1 MFQIFFGLT
10 PFIFI
15 TVLGFVFGRIKIF
28 DLSHAKVLNLF
39 LFYIAVPALIIKF
52 VAQSEISQIDLK
64 QLISYFLMQG
74 SLGLITFIIMSKF
87 FNRPIQESIIWSLM
101 VALSNHVTLLL
112 PITKIY
118 FGDEVITQ
126 VTSIILMDGVILLSV
141 ITFFLELTT
150 KKNIQALVFVRN
162 LFLNPMILSILIG
175 VILFL
180 LNINISGTPLEYTLS
195 VLAACVSPVGLFAIG
210 ITLSFYTSK
219 VINKITVSIS
229 ILKLIIS
236 PIVLLL
242 IGLIIFDA
250 GLPEKIPGAFF
261 VSVAPCGHTAIVLC
275 SAYNVS
281 PENIV
286 KALFISTFASIV
298 TIFFAI
304 QYITVYK

>member
-15 TVLGFVFGRIKIF
+15 TVLGFIFGRIKIF

-52 VAQSEISQIDLK
+52 VAQSEIGQIDLK
-64 QLISYFLMQG
+64 QIISYFLMQG
-74 SLGLITFIIMSKF
+74 SLGLITFLITSNF
-87 FNRPIQESIIWSLM
+87 FKRPVQESIIWSLM

-118 FGDEVITQ
+118 FGTEVITQ
-126 VTSIILMDGVILLSV
+126 VTSIILMDSIILLSI

-150 KKNIQALVFVRN
+150 QKNIQVSVFLRN
-162 LFLNPMILSILIG
+162 LFFNPMIISIVIG
-175 VILFL
+175 VVLFSFNIDILD
-180 LNINISGTPLEYTLS
+180 TPIDYILS

-210 ITLSFYTSK
+210 ITLSFYSSK
-219 VINKITVSIS
+219 VLNKITATIS

-242 IGLIIFDA
+242 IGFVLFDA
-250 GLPEKIPGAFF
+250 GVPEKIPGAFF

-275 SAYNVS
+275 SAYNVN

-286 KALFISTFASIV
+286 KALFISTLTSVV

-304 QYITVYK
+304 QYLTL

>member
-1 MFQIFFGLT
+1 MLQIFFGLT

-15 TVLGFVFGRIKIF
+15 TVLGFIFGRLKIF
-28 DLSHAKVLNLF
+28 NLSHAKVLNLF

-52 VAQSEISQIDLK
+52 IAQSEIGQVDLK
-64 QLISYFLMQG
+64 QIISYFLMQA
-74 SLGLITFIIMSKF
+74 SLGLITFLITSKF
-87 FNRPIQESIIWSLM
+87 FKRPIQESIIWSLM

-118 FGDEVITQ
+118 FGSEVITQ
-126 VTSIILMDGVILLSV
+126 VTSIILMDGVILLSI

-150 KKNIQALVFVRN
+150 KKNIQTLVFFRN
-162 LFLNPMILSILIG
+162 LSLNPMILSILIG
-175 VILFL
+175 VLLFL
-180 LNINISGTPLEYTLS
+180 FNIEINNTPIDYTLS

-219 VINKITVSIS
+219 VINKITASIS
-229 ILKLIIS
+229 ILKLVIS

-242 IGLIIFDA
+242 IGLILFDA
-250 GLPEKIPGAFF
+250 GLPDKIPGAFF

-275 SAYNVS
+275 SAYNVN

-286 KALFISTFASIV
+286 KALFISTFASVV

-304 QYITVYK
+304 QYLTI

>member
-1 MFQIFFGLT
+1 MLQIFFGLT

-15 TVLGFVFGRIKIF
+15 TVLGFIFGRIKIF

-52 VAQSEISQIDLK
+52 VAQSEIGQIDLK
-64 QLISYFLMQG
+64 QIISYFLMQG
-74 SLGLITFIIMSKF
+74 SLGLITFLITSNF
-87 FNRPIQESIIWSLM
+87 FKRPVQESIIWSLM

-118 FGDEVITQ
+118 FGTEVITQ
-126 VTSIILMDGVILLSV
+126 VTSIILMDGIILLSV

-150 KKNIQALVFVRN
+150 KKNIRVSVFLRN
-162 LFLNPMILSILIG
+162 LFLNPMIMSIVIG
-175 VILFL
+175 VLLFSF
-180 LNINISGTPLEYTLS
+180 NIDIFDTPIDYTLS

-210 ITLSFYTSK
+210 ITLSFYSSK
-219 VINKITVSIS
+219 VLNKITATIS

-242 IGLIIFDA
+242 IGFVLFDS
-250 GLPEKIPGAFF
+250 GMPEKIPGAFF

-275 SAYNVS
+275 SAYNVN

-286 KALFISTFASIV
+286 KALFVSTLASVV

-304 QYITVYK
+304 QYLTL

>member
-52 VAQSEISQIDLK
+52 VAQSEITQIDLK

-87 FNRPIQESIIWSLM
+87 FNRLIQESIIWSLM

-150 KKNIQALVFVRN
+150 RKNIQALVFVRN

-304 QYITVYK
+304 QYLTV

>member
-15 TVLGFVFGRIKIF
+15 TILGFIFGRIKIF

-52 VAQSEISQIDLK
+52 VAQSEIGQIDLK
-64 QLISYFLMQG
+64 QIISYFLMQG
-74 SLGLITFIIMSKF
+74 SLGLITFLITSNLFK
-87 FNRPIQESIIWSLM
+87 RPVQESIIWSLM

-118 FGDEVITQ
+118 FGTEVITQ
-126 VTSIILMDGVILLSV
+126 VTSIILMDSIILLSV

-150 KKNIQALVFVRN
+150 QKNIQVSVFLRK
-162 LFLNPMILSILIG
+162 LFFNPMITSIVIG
-175 VILFL
+175 VVLFSFKIDILD
-180 LNINISGTPLEYTLS
+180 TPIDYILS
-195 VLAACVSPVGLFAIG
+195 VLAACVSPIGLFAIG
-210 ITLSFYTSK
+210 ITLSFYSSK
-219 VINKITVSIS
+219 VLNKITATIS

-242 IGLIIFDA
+242 IGFVLFDV
-250 GLPEKIPGAFF
+250 GVPEKIPGAFF

-275 SAYNVS
+275 SAYNVN

-286 KALFISTFASIV
+286 KALFISTLASVV

-304 QYITVYK
+304 QYLTL

>member
-1 MFQIFFGLT
+1 MFQILFGLT

-15 TVLGFVFGRIKIF
+15 TVLGFIFGRIKIF

-52 VAQSEISQIDLK
+52 VAQSEIGQIDLK
-64 QLISYFLMQG
+64 QIIAYFLMQG
-74 SLGLITFIIMSKF
+74 ILGLMTFLITSNF
-87 FNRPIQESIIWSLM
+87 FKRPVQESIIWSLM

-118 FGDEVITQ
+118 FETEVITQ
-126 VTSIILMDGVILLSV
+126 VTSIILMDGIILLSV

-150 KKNIQALVFVRN
+150 KKNIRVSVFLRN
-162 LFLNPMILSILIG
+162 LFLNPMIMSIVIG
-175 VILFL
+175 VLLFSF
-180 LNINISGTPLEYTLS
+180 NIDIFDTPIDYTLS
-195 VLAACVSPVGLFAIG
+195 VLAVCVSPVGLFAIG
-210 ITLSFYTSK
+210 ITLSFYSSK
-219 VINKITVSIS
+219 VLNKITATIS

-236 PIVLLL
+236 PIALLL
-242 IGLIIFDA
+242 IGFVLFDV
-250 GLPEKIPGAFF
+250 GIPEKIPGAFF

-275 SAYNVS
+275 SAYNVN

-286 KALFISTFASIV
+286 KALFISTLASVV

-304 QYITVYK
+304 QYLTL

>member
-1 MFQIFFGLT
+1 MLQIFFGLT

-15 TVLGFVFGRIKIF
+15 TVLGFIFGRIKIF

-52 VAQSEISQIDLK
+52 VAQSEIGQIDLK
-64 QLISYFLMQG
+64 QIISYFLMQG
-74 SLGLITFIIMSKF
+74 SLGLITFLITSNF
-87 FNRPIQESIIWSLM
+87 FKRPVQESIIWSLM

-118 FGDEVITQ
+118 FGTEVITQ
-126 VTSIILMDGVILLSV
+126 VTSIILMDGIILLSV

-150 KKNIQALVFVRN
+150 KKSIRVSLFLRN
-162 LFLNPMILSILIG
+162 LFLNPMIMSIVIG
-175 VILFL
+175 VLLFSF
-180 LNINISGTPLEYTLS
+180 NIDTFDTPIDYTLS

-210 ITLSFYTSK
+210 ITLSFYSSK
-219 VINKITVSIS
+219 VLNKITATIS

-242 IGLIIFDA
+242 IGFVLFDA
-250 GLPEKIPGAFF
+250 GIPEKIPGAFF

-275 SAYNVS
+275 SAYNVN

-286 KALFISTFASIV
+286 KALFISTLASVV

-304 QYITVYK
+304 QYLTL

>member
-15 TVLGFVFGRIKIF
+15 TVLGFIFGKIKIF

-52 VAQSEISQIDLK
+52 VAQSEIGQIDLK
-64 QLISYFLMQG
+64 QIISYFLMQG
-74 SLGLITFIIMSKF
+74 SLGLITFLITSNF
-87 FNRPIQESIIWSLM
+87 FKRPVQESIIWSLM

-118 FGDEVITQ
+118 FGTEVITQ
-126 VTSIILMDGVILLSV
+126 VTSIILMDGIILLSV

-150 KKNIQALVFVRN
+150 KKNIQVSVFLRN
-162 LFLNPMILSILIG
+162 LFFNPMIMSIVIG
-175 VILFL
+175 VVLFSFNIDILE
-180 LNINISGTPLEYTLS
+180 TPIDYILS
-195 VLAACVSPVGLFAIG
+195 VLAACVSPIGLFAIG
-210 ITLSFYTSK
+210 ITLSFYSSK
-219 VINKITVSIS
+219 VINKITATIS

-242 IGLIIFDA
+242 IGFVLFDL
-250 GLPEKIPGAFF
+250 GVPEKIPGAFF
-261 VSVAPCGHTAIVLC
+261 VSVAPCGHSAIVLC
-275 SAYNVS
+275 SAYNVN

-286 KALFISTFASIV
+286 KALFISTLASVV

-304 QYITVYK
+304 QYLTL

>member
-1 MFQIFFGLT
+1 MLQIFFGLT

-15 TVLGFVFGRIKIF
+15 TVLGFIFGRIKIF

-52 VAQSEISQIDLK
+52 VAQSEIGQIDLK
-64 QLISYFLMQG
+64 QIISYFLMQG
-74 SLGLITFIIMSKF
+74 SLGLITFLITSNF
-87 FNRPIQESIIWSLM
+87 FKRPVQESIIWSLM

-118 FGDEVITQ
+118 FGTEVITQ
-126 VTSIILMDGVILLSV
+126 VTSIILMDGIILLSV

-150 KKNIQALVFVRN
+150 KKNIRVSVFLRN
-162 LFLNPMILSILIG
+162 LFLNPMIMSIVIG
-175 VILFL
+175 VLLFSF
-180 LNINISGTPLEYTLS
+180 NIDIFDTPIDYTLS

-210 ITLSFYTSK
+210 ITLSFYSSK
-219 VINKITVSIS
+219 VLNKITATIS

-236 PIVLLL
+236 PIALLL
-242 IGLIIFDA
+242 IGFVLFDS
-250 GLPEKIPGAFF
+250 GIPEKIPGAFF

-275 SAYNVS
+275 SAYNVN

-286 KALFISTFASIV
+286 KALFISTLASVV

-304 QYITVYK
+304 QYLTL

>member
-15 TVLGFVFGRIKIF
+15 TILGFIFGRIKIF

-52 VAQSEISQIDLK
+52 VAQSEIGQIDLK
-64 QLISYFLMQG
+64 QIISYFLMQG
-74 SLGLITFIIMSKF
+74 SLGLMTFLITSNF
-87 FNRPIQESIIWSLM
+87 FKRPVQESIIWSLM

-118 FGDEVITQ
+118 FGTEVITQ
-126 VTSIILMDGVILLSV
+126 VTSIILMDGIILLSV

-150 KKNIQALVFVRN
+150 KKNIQVSVFLRN
-162 LFLNPMILSILIG
+162 LFFNPMIMSIVIG
-175 VILFL
+175 VVLFSFNIDILD
-180 LNINISGTPLEYTLS
+180 TPIDYILS
-195 VLAACVSPVGLFAIG
+195 VLADCVSPVGLFAIG
-210 ITLSFYTSK
+210 ITLSFYSSK
-219 VINKITVSIS
+219 VLNKITATIS

-242 IGLIIFDA
+242 IGFVLFDV
-250 GLPEKIPGAFF
+250 GVPEKIPGAFF

-275 SAYNVS
+275 SAYNVN

-286 KALFISTFASIV
+286 KALFISTLASVV

-304 QYITVYK
+304 QYLTL

>member
-1 MFQIFFGLT
+1 MLQIFFGLT

-15 TVLGFVFGRIKIF
+15 TVLGFIFGRIKIF

-52 VAQSEISQIDLK
+52 VAQSEIGQIDLK
-64 QLISYFLMQG
+64 QIISYFLMQG
-74 SLGLITFIIMSKF
+74 ILGLITFLITSNF
-87 FNRPIQESIIWSLM
+87 FKRPVQESIIWSLM

-118 FGDEVITQ
+118 FGTEVITQ
-126 VTSIILMDGVILLSV
+126 VTSIILMDGIILLSV

-150 KKNIQALVFVRN
+150 KKNIRVSVFLRN
-162 LFLNPMILSILIG
+162 LFLNPMIMSIVIG
-175 VILFL
+175 VLLFSF
-180 LNINISGTPLEYTLS
+180 NIDIFDTPIDYTLS

-210 ITLSFYTSK
+210 ITLSFYSSK
-219 VINKITVSIS
+219 VLNKITATIS

-236 PIVLLL
+236 PIALLL
-242 IGLIIFDA
+242 IGFVLFDS
-250 GLPEKIPGAFF
+250 GMPEKIPGAFF

-275 SAYNVS
+275 SAYNVN

-286 KALFISTFASIV
+286 KALFISTLASVV

-304 QYITVYK
+304 QYLTL

>member
-15 TVLGFVFGRIKIF
+15 TVLGFIFGRIKIF

-52 VAQSEISQIDLK
+52 VAQSEIGQIDLK
-64 QLISYFLMQG
+64 QIISYFLMQG
-74 SLGLITFIIMSKF
+74 SLGLITFLITSNF
-87 FNRPIQESIIWSLM
+87 FKRPVQESIIWSLM

-118 FGDEVITQ
+118 FGTEVITQ
-126 VTSIILMDGVILLSV
+126 VTSIILMDGIILLSV

-150 KKNIQALVFVRN
+150 KKNIRVSVFLRN
-162 LFLNPMILSILIG
+162 LFLNPMIMSIVIG
-175 VILFL
+175 VLLFSF
-180 LNINISGTPLEYTLS
+180 NIDIFDTPIDYILS

-210 ITLSFYTSK
+210 ITLSFYSSK
-219 VINKITVSIS
+219 VLNKITATIS

-236 PIVLLL
+236 PIALLL
-242 IGLIIFDA
+242 IGFVLFDA
-250 GLPEKIPGAFF
+250 GIPEKIPGAFF

-275 SAYNVS
+275 SAYNVN

-286 KALFISTFASIV
+286 KALFISTLASVV

-304 QYITVYK
+304 QYLTL

>member
-1 MFQIFFGLT
+1 MLQIFFGLT

-15 TVLGFVFGRIKIF
+15 TVLGFICGRIKIF

-52 VAQSEISQIDLK
+52 VAQSEIGQIDLK
-64 QLISYFLMQG
+64 QIISYFLMQG
-74 SLGLITFIIMSKF
+74 SLGLITFLITSNF
-87 FNRPIQESIIWSLM
+87 FKRPVQESIIWSLM

-118 FGDEVITQ
+118 FGTEVLTQ
-126 VTSIILMDGVILLSV
+126 VTSIILMDGIILLSV

-150 KKNIQALVFVRN
+150 KKNIRVLVFLRN
-162 LFLNPMILSILIG
+162 LFLNPMIMSIVIG
-175 VILFL
+175 ILLFSF
-180 LNINISGTPLEYTLS
+180 NIDIFDTPIDYTLS

-210 ITLSFYTSK
+210 ITLSFYSSK
-219 VINKITVSIS
+219 VLNKITATIS

-242 IGLIIFDA
+242 IGFVLFDA
-250 GLPEKIPGAFF
+250 GIPEKIPGAFF

-275 SAYNVS
+275 SAYNVN

-286 KALFISTFASIV
+286 KALFISTLASVV

-304 QYITVYK
+304 QYLTL

>member
-15 TVLGFVFGRIKIF
+15 TVLGFIFGKIKIF
-28 DLSHAKVLNLF
+28 DLTHAKVLNLF

-52 VAQSEISQIDLK
+52 VAQSEIGQIDLK
-64 QLISYFLMQG
+64 QIISYFLMQG
-74 SLGLITFIIMSKF
+74 SLGLMTFLITSNF
-87 FNRPIQESIIWSLM
+87 FKRPVQESIIWSLM

-118 FGDEVITQ
+118 FGTEVITQ
-126 VTSIILMDGVILLSV
+126 VTSIILMDGIVLLSV

-150 KKNIQALVFVRN
+150 KKNIQVSVFLRN
-162 LFLNPMILSILIG
+162 LFFNPMIMSIVIG
-175 VILFL
+175 AVLFSFNIDILD
-180 LNINISGTPLEYTLS
+180 TPIDYILS

-210 ITLSFYTSK
+210 ITLSFYSSK
-219 VINKITVSIS
+219 VLNKITATIS

-236 PIVLLL
+236 PIILLFIGFVL
-242 IGLIIFDA
+242 FDV
-250 GLPEKIPGAFF
+250 GVPEKIPGAFF

-275 SAYNVS
+275 SAYNVN

-286 KALFISTFASIV
+286 KALFISTLTSVV

-304 QYITVYK
+304 QYLTL